1 MHVVSAGSIIKRSFA
16 IYLKNFVPFTSVM
29 AVMHAPII
37 MYVYFTLQEGPEAFI
52 TNSQRF
58 KIITTLGS
66 LVLTMI
72 ATGAITYGTVK
83 ELRGQHAP
91 LMNCIGVG
99 FAKLFPVIGTAM
111 LFGMALVGGFM
122 LFIIPGIFILCMLW
136 LAIPAVVIEGN
147 GGISALKRSRELTE
161 GYRGQIFAILA
172 SLTIINL
179 VVVKLLEHLMLSGP
193 NTASPGALMVHVGQ
207 TMMLSFGVGILF
219 SAATAVANAV
229 TYHDIRLE
237 KEGVDAEALAAVF
250 E

>member
-29 AVMHAPII
+29 AVMHVPII
-37 MYVYFTLQEGPEAFI
+37 IYVYLTLQDGPQAFI
-52 TNSQRF
+52 ANSQRF
-58 KIITTLGS
+58 NIITTLGS

-111 LFGMALVGGFM
+111 LFGMALVGGFI
-122 LFIIPGIFILCMLW
+122 LFVIPGIFLLCMLW
-136 LAIPAVVIEGN
+136 LAIPSVVIEGN
-147 GGISALKRSRELTE
+147 GGMAALKRSKALTD
-161 GYRGQIFAILA
+161 GYRGQIFTVLA
-172 SLTIINL
+172 VLFIINL
-179 VVVKLLEHLMLSGP
+179 VVVKLLERLMLSGADL
-193 NTASPGALMVHVGQ
+193 ASQDTIMTHIGQ